1 MNNTKTKKTPWF
13 ETLHVDLD
21 TLNAFEAKR
30 GFTWDEG
37 NLTGTWRILVKN
49 SAGETV
55 KEFRSNTRWGSAGI
69 TKVVRNTF
77 DKYGNALGLS

>member
-1 MNNTKTKKTPWF
+1 MKNTKTKKTPWF

-21 TLNAFEAKR
+21 SLNAFEAKR

-55 KEFRSNTRWGSAGI
+55 KEFRSNMRWGSAGI

>member
-1 MNNTKTKKTPWF
+1 MKNTKTKKTPWF

-30 GFTWDEG
+30 GFTWDDG
-37 NLTGTWRILVKN
+37 NLTGTLRILVKN
-49 SAGETV
+49 SACDTV

>member
-1 MNNTKTKKTPWF
+1 MKNTKNKTPWF

-49 SAGETV
+49 SAGDTV
-55 KEFRSNTRWGSAGI
+55 KEFRSNMRWGSAGI
-69 TKVVRNTF
+69 TKVVRNTY

>member
-1 MNNTKTKKTPWF
+1 MNNTKTEKTPWF

-21 TLNAFEAKR
+21 TLTAFEAKR

-37 NLTGTWRILVKN
+37 DKLGTWRILVKN
-49 SAGETV
+49 SAGDTV
-55 KEFRSNTRWGSAGI
+55 KEFRSNMRLGSAGI

-77 DKYGNALGLS
+77 DKHGNALGVS